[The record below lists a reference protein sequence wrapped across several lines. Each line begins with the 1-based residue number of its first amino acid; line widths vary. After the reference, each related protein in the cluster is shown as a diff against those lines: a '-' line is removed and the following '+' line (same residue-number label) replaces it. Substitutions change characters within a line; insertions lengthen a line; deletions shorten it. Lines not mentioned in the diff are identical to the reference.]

1 MSALSYEQLTKEL
14 RVSTFLGTEA
24 PPFSASLDQ
33 GLLGCKLPGSTA
45 PPILSPEGP
54 ISNPLGSPQ
63 PHLWG
68 DREVLLGHLTAQEAD
83 AGGGG
88 AASDTPKATWLQDRC
103 SSILILACA
112 FLQTQ
117 VHPLLFERLPR
128 EGEKAR
134 ARLLLGAPGTVPCLH

>member
-83 AGGGG
+83 AGGG